1 MFLFVKCVQI
11 AHEGLVI
18 FSFLSLE
25 YFYNLYFQLTYYVYH
40 HRGAFHIMAFIPTN
54 LPIKINLNAKFSIHV
69 FPWKLLINS
78 QFSRSC
84 TDRGSNTD
92 LCRRGST
99 KVKARKSILFTE
111 GSPEVER
118 KSEHLFDIII
128 TLYVAMF
135 ALGD

>member
-1 MFLFVKCVQI
+1 
-11 AHEGLVI
+11 
-18 FSFLSLE
+18 
-25 YFYNLYFQLTYYVYH
+25 
-40 HRGAFHIMAFIPTN
+40 MAFIPTN

-111 GSPEVER
+111 VSPEVER

-135 ALGD
+135 ALGDIKIFLGSYEKDGTQSMNDALPLQF